1 MKCQELFKKISNK
14 KFRHNKI
21 RDRNMNN
28 LLDNFGTNCFSEK
41 N

>member
-21 RDRNMNN
+21 RVMR
-28 LLDNFGTNCFSEK
+28 LLIFHIIKS
-41 N
+41 